1 MEVVAG
7 DLPFQRRNVVEWS
20 HRDRLTGA
28 LERARRETN
37 HWSASSAN
45 AIHNYN
51 KVVDQRA
58 LNLPDGRVQQT
69 QRKQVEVFSTQVPGG
84 SLQVFR
90 SSTTSSSRS
99 SFQFT
104 QVGDARARP
113 PGGGPRT
120 RQHGDLTLSCPVP
133 PLPDGDR
140 DVVGDPRSPG
150 RRHRL
155 RRPPGTYRPFFSRDL
170 TPPPPLL

>member
-7 DLPFQRRNVVEWS
+7 DLPSRPDLPFQRRNVVEWS

-37 HWSASSAN
+37 HWSASTAS

-51 KVVDQRA
+51 KVRGTYVLCGPSSFQAVCPELRGFRRTRIGLENPTLGPQVVDQRA
-58 LNLPDGRVQQT
+58 VNLADGGLHT
-69 QRKQVEVFSTQVPGG
+69 QRKQLEVFSTQVPGG

-99 SFQFT
+99 SIFS
-104 QVGDARARP
+104 QVNCSVWRWRVSELGS
-113 PGGGPRT
+113 
-120 RQHGDLTLSCPVP
+120 HS
-133 PLPDGDR
+133 
-140 DVVGDPRSPG
+140 
-150 RRHRL
+150 
-155 RRPPGTYRPFFSRDL
+155 
-170 TPPPPLL
+170 TP